1 MKRYIRAWYTGEPS
15 ASDYGKFM
23 TQRHKEMQDRYYP
36 FQVNDTYLDRHSLNS
51 SGYEIS
57 LPSGETWIA
66 ERIGDV
72 LSPKGYKL
80 YGAYINPKIRSSFDL
95 KDTDLATDKIFNNIN
110 SIISYLYETED
121 IEA

>member
-1 MKRYIRAWYTGEPS
+1 MKKYIRAWYTGEPS
-15 ASDYGKFM
+15 ASEYGEFM
-23 TQRHKEMQDRYYP
+23 TQRHKKMQDRYYP
-36 FQVNDTYLDRHSLNS
+36 FRVNDVYLNSHSLNA

-66 ERIGDV
+66 DRVGDV

-80 YGAYINPKIRSSFDL
+80 YGAYINPRIRSTFDL
-95 KDTDLATDKIFNNIN
+95 KDTDLATDRIFNGID

-121 IEA
+121 VEV

>member
-1 MKRYIRAWYTGEPS
+1 MKRYIRAWYVGEPS
-15 ASDYGKFM
+15 ASEYGEFM
-23 TQRHKEMQDRYYP
+23 TQRHKKMQDRYYP
-36 FQVNDTYLDRHSLNS
+36 FKVKDAYLSRRSLNS

-66 ERIGDV
+66 YRVGDV